1 MIKACDP
8 VPFPDN
14 LAEKEQP
21 MLDQTFVRKGVI
33 ARLRRSPL
41 GSHLDHFATSL
52 HHTGYAPSSIQRFL
66 CAAEQ
71 FAHWLHG
78 HGYSVYEMDED
89 LVRAYRSGLTRHRG
103 GNLPKAAQGLGHL
116 VRFLQQRGVTHLRQ
130 DRLSISPLE
139 QCLSIY
145 DAHLEHVAGLAPS
158 TRQGYRHLV
167 RCFLTDCF
175 GTEPLDWSALTAT
188 QITAFVSREAARRRN
203 TGRKQPA
210 VALRSFLRF
219 LVFRGD
225 IRPGLEAAAPSPPQW
240 KYASLPSR
248 LTPEDVERVLAVYHD
263 DRAISVRNRAILF
276 CLARLGLRA
285 QDVVSLCFDDIDWA
299 DGRLALRP
307 GKTHRARHVPLP
319 HDVGQAIVAYVHNGR
334 PQSASRQVFVH
345 SRAPFRSLTRAA
357 VGAIVR
363 QAFTRAGILVPPGSA
378 SHIFRHTV
386 ASQMVNHGASFKDVA
401 DVLGHQSIE
410 TTGIYAKL
418 DLEALAAVAL
428 PWGGGAL

>member
-1 MIKACDP
+1 
-8 VPFPDN
+8 VTG
-14 LAEKEQP
+14 LA
-21 MLDQTFVRKGVI
+21 LSTRQT
-33 ARLRRSPL
+33 
-41 GSHLDHFATSL
+41 
-52 HHTGYAPSSIQRFL
+52 YA
-66 CAAEQ
+66 
-71 FAHWLHG
+71 
-78 HGYSVYEMDED
+78 
-89 LVRAYRSGLTRHRG
+89 
-103 GNLPKAAQGLGHL
+103 HL
-116 VRFLQQRGVTHLRQ
+116 VRRFIT
-130 DRLSISPLE
+130 
-139 QCLSIY
+139 
-145 DAHLEHVAGLAPS
+145 A
-158 TRQGYRHLV
+158 
-167 RCFLTDCF
+167 CF
-175 GTEPLDWSALTAT
+175 GVAPPDWPSLTAA
-188 QITAFVSREAARRRN
+188 QITTFVGQEAARRQN
-203 TGRKQPA
+203 AGRKLPA
-210 VALRSFLRF
+210 VAVRSFLRF
-219 LVFRGD
+219 LVFRGAL
-225 IRPGLEAAAPSPPQW
+225 RPGLEAAAPAPPQW

-248 LTPEDVERVLAVYHD
+248 LTPEDIERVLAVYHEGTASS
-263 DRAISVRNRAILF
+263 RRNRAMLF
-276 CLARLGLRA
+276 LLARLGLRA

-363 QAFTRAGILVPPGSA
+363 QAFTRAGILVPPGIA

-401 DVLGHQSIE
+401 DVLGHQSLE